1 MSGTLGQRADRT
13 GRDSSPTAR
22 WVDVMTTS
30 SDHIRSWNDPG
41 TGCSGL
47 FGVKRGGMP
56 ARHRPVA
63 TLATVAAAA
72 GVSRQTVS
80 NALNSPELLRPDTL
94 QRVQQA
100 IDRLGYTP
108 NRAAR
113 NLRTRTSHLVG
124 LRLEP
129 AVEGTA
135 SGLMDR
141 FL

>member
-1 MSGTLGQRADRT
+1 
-13 GRDSSPTAR
+13 
-22 WVDVMTTS
+22 
-30 SDHIRSWNDPG
+30 
-41 TGCSGL
+41 
-47 FGVKRGGMP
+47 MP

-94 QRVQQA
+94 ERVQRA
-100 IDRLGYTP
+100 IDQLGYTP

-124 LRLEP
+124 LRLDP

-141 FL
+141 FLHSLVES